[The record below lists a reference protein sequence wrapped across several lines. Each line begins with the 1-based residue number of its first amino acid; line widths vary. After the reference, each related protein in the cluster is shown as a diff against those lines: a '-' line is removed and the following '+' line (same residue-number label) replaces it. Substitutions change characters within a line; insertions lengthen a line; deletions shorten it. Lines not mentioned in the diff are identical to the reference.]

1 MHGLLGLISTSGEDF
16 ISTALLEIYLLRKIV
31 TCSILFD
38 LLTSC
43 IPLYW
48 TQCVNYKMLFNYFSL
63 QILLLS
69 VRVGTCVLQSRTILL
84 RLDHG
89 LVALFASLRVGEDH
103 LQADV
108 GVGRQVAHHVSGG
121 FGVHLQAVGFALVG
135 FVVVVADGDIEGV
148 AAGDVVAQ

>member
-1 MHGLLGLISTSGEDF
+1 MVSKGRD
-16 ISTALLEIYLLRKIV
+16 V
-31 TCSILFD
+31 
-38 LLTSC
+38 
-43 IPLYW
+43 
-48 TQCVNYKMLFNYFSL
+48 
-63 QILLLS
+63 
-69 VRVGTCVLQSRTILL
+69 SRTILL

-135 FVVVVADGDIEGV
+135 FVVVVADGDVEGV
-148 AAGDVVAQ
+148 AAGDVVAQRLPVHGDEARLRLCDLQSLGGPHGF